1 MQQKFIFAIDIKG
14 IKHLK
19 PLFTDLSTR
28 LCCYLW
34 GGGCVAIAFQESWRL
49 NRAGLARWLIYVLVS
64 NRLRLLRCW
73 PNPRFEPLK
82 PGEEESEGW
91 TWREHPFWRGGG
103 EAGRA
108 ESIAGSFRNKRGL
121 WEKCE
126 KKLKS
131 FPYNSEFKVR
141 LFLDKLFCIPNLKVS
156 FIFIFFYK
164 NFILFSLF
172 FPADLKTFIWKRF
185 LWSHFPPKGFGWLNS
200 KNKSFK
206 YLQHPQPFSE
216 WELWKFH
223 ASGLTSGLFCTWKVA
238 LMPQRGPAWANTGQL
253 SGLTQPTGSCVR
265 GHDVD
270 RVV

>member
-108 ESIAGSFRNKRGL
+108 EASLAPERFATKEDY
-121 WEKCE
+121 EKNVR
-126 KKLKS
+126 KNWKVSPTILSLKS
-131 FPYNSEFKVR
+131 DCFWINCSVFLTWRFPSYLYSFIR
-141 LFLDKLFCIPNLKVS
+141 ILFC
-156 FIFIFFYK
+156 FRF
-164 NFILFSLF
+164 FSL
-172 FPADLKTFIWKRF
+172 LIWRP
-185 LWSHFPPKGFGWLNS
+185 S
-200 KNKSFK
+200 
-206 YLQHPQPFSE
+206 SE
-216 WELWKFH
+216 KDFCD
-223 ASGLTSGLFCTWKVA
+223 LTSLQKA
-238 LMPQRGPAWANTGQL
+238 LAG
-253 SGLTQPTGSCVR
+253 
-265 GHDVD
+265 
-270 RVV
+270 